1 MAFDFMQ
8 WGDELGKDVVE
19 PPVDPFVD
27 KNGVPLNQG
36 APAQPRNPPRA
47 PRVIRPQGSRV
58 QGAAPMDFA
67 SLGPAGQSY
76 VLNDMTNGV
85 NDLVNREM
93 DSRVAQAREARQQE
107 HERQMMA
114 MQMQA
119 RNQRD
124 EGDIIRSLLA
134 G

>member
-1 MAFDFMQ
+1 
-8 WGDELGKDVVE
+8 
-19 PPVDPFVD
+19 
-27 KNGVPLNQG
+27 
-36 APAQPRNPPRA
+36 
-47 PRVIRPQGSRV
+47 
-58 QGAAPMDFA
+58 MDFA

-93 DSRVAQAREARQQE
+93 DSRVAQSREARQQE